1 MKPGSGKRK
10 EERNRLCKSGAAT
23 QPPATGTHAEPTV
36 QAAATAGWAHRKAR
50 GTPLGRGTTGH
61 PQGSLSPGAS
71 SKDTGGHPGAK
82 TKAGPRNE
90 WAVWVQPGELPE
102 GRS

>member
-1 MKPGSGKRK
+1 M
-10 EERNRLCKSGAAT
+10 
-23 QPPATGTHAEPTV
+23 

-50 GTPLGRGTTGH
+50 GAPLGRRTTGH

-71 SKDTGGHPGAK
+71 SKDTGGQPGAK

-90 WAVWVQPGELPE
+90 WAVWVKPGELPE